1 MYNQTEWKDHVTQ
14 NPNRREIID
23 NPDGTVEVVK
33 AQGEIIQQGTPQSA
47 TNFNKQEN
55 GIQDAYSAA
64 AVLIQYFMQ
73 FERWVRQ
80 KITDCAEEFL
90 NEIKT
95 VTLVN
100 AGGVAFFAPNAQ
112 TVGLTTIRKTLNYDV
127 SWEITSAIGNVG
139 DITVTDKQLNGF
151 KIAYDGSAT
160 SVTLKIRIKGGML
173 V

>member
-14 NPNRREIID
+14 YPNRREITD
-23 NPDGTVEVVK
+23 NPDGTKEVTK

-55 GIQDAYSAA
+55 GIQDAYMAV
-64 AVLIQYFMQ
+64 AVLVQYFMQ
-73 FERWVRQ
+73 FERWARQ
-80 KITDCAEEFL
+80 KIADYAAEFL

-100 AGGVAFFAPNAQ
+100 STGEAFFNVEAQ
-112 TVGLTTIRKTLNYDV
+112 TINLTTVRKTLNYDV
-127 SWEITSAIGNVG
+127 SWEVTTANGNIGEISVK
-139 DITVTDKQLNGF
+139 DKQLNGF
-151 KIAYDGSAT
+151 KISYDGSAT

>member
-14 NPNRREIID
+14 YPNRREITD
-23 NPDGTVEVVK
+23 NPDGTKEVTK

-55 GIQDAYSAA
+55 GIQDAYMAV
-64 AVLIQYFMQ
+64 AVLVQYFMQ
-73 FERWVRQ
+73 FERWARQ
-80 KITDCAEEFL
+80 KIADYAAEFL

-100 AGGVAFFAPNAQ
+100 STGEAFFNVEAQ
-112 TVGLTTIRKTLNYDV
+112 TINLTTVRKTLNYDV
-127 SWEITSAIGNVG
+127 SWEVTAANGNIGEISVK
-139 DITVTDKQLNGF
+139 DKQLNGF
-151 KIAYDGSAT
+151 KISYDGSAT